1 MKMIP
6 PVVAE
11 TTDSPA
17 ERKLFPIFER
27 TELDKNAV
35 CLHSVDLPDHE
46 YKRMSEIDFVVLSRA
61 GLLVCEVKGGRVTRE
76 PSGMWTFTNRHG
88 EANSKP
94 EGPFKQAGSA
104 MWSLRSDL
112 KQRVDKAI
120 FDQISFGSCVILPD
134 CEFRDDSVDS
144 PADLVIDKGEI
155 AGSRDLAA
163 PLGRLL
169 RHWQEKNRLP
179 DMSAEALDR
188 ARHAIRG
195 TFDPVPSLAL
205 RARGIGADLQ
215 VLTEEQYAGLDW
227 VEETDRLLV
236 SGGAGT
242 GKTLLA
248 LEMARRDALRGRTV
262 LLTCHSPLLARFL
275 KARAP
280 AGVQVASLEEAV
292 RIVQQR
298 DAGFDVVVVDEAQD
312 VFTLE
317 GIAILDSLVV
327 GGLEEGTWRCF
338 YDLNNQAGLFGEFDP
353 EAFGLLSGTQAH
365 TVALRRSRNCR
376 NTKPIVLQTQSV
388 TGADL
393 GVPMA
398 GDGPSV
404 TFEKPA
410 DADEEARM
418 LAVELE
424 RLAAADVASGSITIL
439 TGSRPAPS
447 PVDSLD
453 PAIRKRM
460 LKLDAAVAEA
470 WPVDRITVTAIEDF
484 KGMENDFVLVCGL
497 SGIDKDR
504 IDRARL
510 YVAMSRARIGLWMA
524 IPAELSE
531 RFDALRR
538 ENMERALAA
547 GKAEA

>member
-6 PVVAE
+6 PVVAA

-17 ERKLFPIFER
+17 ERKLFPVFER

-35 CLHSVDLPDHE
+35 CLHSIDLPDHE
-46 YKRMSEIDFVVLSRA
+46 YKRMSEIDFVVLTRA
-61 GLLVCEVKGGRVTRE
+61 GLLVCEVKGGLVTRE
-76 PSGMWTFTNRHG
+76 LNGMWTFTNRHG
-88 EANSKP
+88 EANTKP

-104 MWSLRSDL
+104 MWSLHADL
-112 KQRVDKAI
+112 KKRLDKAI
-120 FDQISFGSCVILPD
+120 FDQISFGWCVILPD

-144 PADLVIDKGEI
+144 PAELLIDRGEI
-155 AGSRDLAA
+155 AGARELAGPLA
-163 PLGRLL
+163 RLLGR
-169 RHWQEKNRLP
+169 WQKKNRLP

-188 ARHAIRG
+188 TRNAIRG
-195 TFDPVPSLAL
+195 AFDPVSSLAT

-215 VLTEEQYAGLDW
+215 TLTEEQYAGLDW
-227 VEETDRLLV
+227 VEETDRLLI

-275 KARAP
+275 SARAP
-280 AGVQVASLEEAV
+280 ADVKVASLDEAG
-292 RIVQQR
+292 RIMQER
-298 DAGFDVVVVDEAQD
+298 NAGFDVVIVDEAQD

-317 GIAILDSLVV
+317 GVAILDSLVA
-327 GGLEEGTWRCF
+327 GGIEEGTWRCF

-353 EAFGLLSGTQAH
+353 DAFGLLSGTQAH
-365 TVALRRSRNCR
+365 TVALRRNCR

-404 TFEKPA
+404 TFVKPA
-410 DADEEARM
+410 DVQEETRM
-418 LAVELE
+418 LAAELE
-424 RLAAADVASGSITIL
+424 RLATADVASGSITIL
-439 TGSRPAPS
+439 TGSGSAPS
-447 PVDSLD
+447 PADALD

-460 LKLDAAVAEA
+460 LKLDAAVAGA
-470 WPVDRITVTAIEDF
+470 WPVDRITVTAIEEF

-497 SGIDKDR
+497 SGIDESR

-524 IPAELSE
+524 IPADLSG

-547 GKAEA
+547 GKVGA

>member
-6 PVVAE
+6 PVVAA

-35 CLHSVDLPDHE
+35 CLHSIDLPDHE

-76 PSGMWTFTNRHG
+76 PNGMWTFTNRHG
-88 EANSKP
+88 EANTKP

-104 MWSLRSDL
+104 MWSLQADL
-112 KQRVDKAI
+112 KKRLDKAI
-120 FDQISFGSCVILPD
+120 FDQISFGWCVVLPD

-144 PADLVIDKGEI
+144 PAELLVDAGEI
-155 AGSRDLAA
+155 AGARELTR
-163 PLGRLL
+163 PLERLL
-169 RHWQEKNRLP
+169 LRWQKRNRLP
-179 DMSAEALDR
+179 DMSPEALDR
-188 ARHAIRG
+188 TRNAIRG
-195 TFDPVPSLAL
+195 RFDPVPSLAL

-215 VLTEEQYAGLDW
+215 TLTEEQYTGLDW
-227 VEETDRLLV
+227 VEDTDRLLV

-280 AGVQVASLEEAV
+280 ADVEVASLEEAV
-292 RIVQQR
+292 CIRQDR
-298 DAGFDVVVVDEAQD
+298 AAGFEVVVVDEAQD
-312 VFTLE
+312 VFSLD
-317 GIAILDSLVV
+317 GVAILDTLVD
-327 GGLEEGTWRCF
+327 GGLEGGKWRCF

-353 EAFGLLSGTQAH
+353 DAYGLLSGTQVH
-365 TVALRRSRNCR
+365 SVALRRNCR
-376 NTKPIVLQTQSV
+376 NTKPIVIQTQSV

-404 TFEKPA
+404 SFVKPTDDEDETRMLTVELKRLA
-410 DADEEARM
+410 DAD
-418 LAVELE
+418 V
-424 RLAAADVASGSITIL
+424 AAGSITIL
-439 TGSRPAPS
+439 TGIGSAPS
-447 PVDSLD
+447 PVDALD
-453 PAIRKRM
+453 PDLRKRI
-460 LKLDAAVAEA
+460 LKLDDAVAEA
-470 WPVDRITVTAIEDF
+470 WPVSRITAAAIEDF

-497 SGIDKDR
+497 TGIDGSR

-524 IPAELSE
+524 IPADLGE
-531 RFDALRR
+531 RFDELRR
-538 ENMERALAA
+538 ENLNRVLAA
-547 GKAEA
+547 RGPGA